1 MDQVRQWNPFIK
13 LLVKHKISNL
23 ILFLISFSY
32 SGSDG
37 DRNRG
42 GRGAVDKARLLFQR
56 QTDSSI
62 KIRGERSPGFW
73 MMFRC
78 VCVGLTDKVTAGL
91 LGGRADVRDPC
102 LKFPIF
108 WHLQPTAP
116 ERLLRRLIKRP
127 SEWDCLTA
135 ATINNHSQHPD
146 QEMCR
151 QSSPPNN

>member
-1 MDQVRQWNPFIK
+1 MKPFHQAACQTQNFKSHFVSNIIFIQWEWWGQESWGEGGGGLSTRRGCYFKDKRIHQSK
-13 LLVKHKISNL
+13 LEGNE
-23 ILFLISFSY
+23 
-32 SGSDG
+32 
-37 DRNRG
+37 
-42 GRGAVDKARLLFQR
+42 A
-56 QTDSSI
+56 
-62 KIRGERSPGFW
+62 PGFGW
-73 MMFRC
+73 C
-78 VCVGLTDKVTAGL
+78 SGVCVGLTDKVTAGL

-151 QSSPPNN
+151 QSSPLNN